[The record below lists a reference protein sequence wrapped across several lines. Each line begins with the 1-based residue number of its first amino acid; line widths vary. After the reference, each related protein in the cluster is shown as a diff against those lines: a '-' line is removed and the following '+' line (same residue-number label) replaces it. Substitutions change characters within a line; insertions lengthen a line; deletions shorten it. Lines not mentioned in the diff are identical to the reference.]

1 MYNWDESVLFTESFF
16 IFGPSGTG
24 KTLYA
29 AKQLLL
35 IKQKLWV
42 EKNYKK
48 MAFITV
54 TDLLKEF
61 RKTYQKDSKLQES
74 DILEKYRTCDYLI
87 LDDISVEKPS
97 DWTYQMLY
105 DIINYRYENFKFTI
119 ITSNLSLE
127 MLADK
132 WADDRIPRR
141 IAAMCYLLELS
152 EVKQKSKN

>member
-1 MYNWDESVLFTESFF
+1 MKEKICKICGRVYKREKCEYCQRLAEWEKKSLESKSIEGFTHRMLKELGMYNWDESVLFTESFF

-74 DILEKYRTCDYLI
+74 DTFLKYRI
-87 LDDISVEKPS
+87 LVI
-97 DWTYQMLY
+97 
-105 DIINYRYENFKFTI
+105 
-119 ITSNLSLE
+119 
-127 MLADK
+127 
-132 WADDRIPRR
+132 
-141 IAAMCYLLELS
+141 
-152 EVKQKSKN
+152 